1 MINPK
6 FINLNQID
14 LSPSEVDK
22 LIQFFN
28 WQAKLENKFWQANTS
43 YSYGEGNN
51 LTVQFGFQIIMR
63 KNEKNGLRR
72 YDIFGTEGVSI
83 SNSQTVAYPML
94 GSFILTEDNNKLYY
108 IPNLHDEVVIAM
120 PTSSINLEKPFG
132 DTFQNLRSLHP
143 YYSEISFAAIEPIQ
157 DPGREISY
165 TVVRQIHGEKLTKII
180 KESKDL
186 SLEERIQIILELLKA
201 LKEINPN
208 EYQLKDFNWEHVLV
222 ERHQP
227 IKVDITY
234 ALPKKSK
241 PIKSERK
248 TQETSF
254 INETAKLIYSLWS
267 DLNSE
272 NMERPIESQLKTFDH
287 LTFDAKKIIAS
298 AIESMLD
305 ENASFQHLNKSATT
319 FKKVQSKTAITSE
332 KIHNKNCY
340 SYLRELKGVALDF
353 LGKDFEPLQ
362 NELEKIKEH
371 QIYQND
377 YPYAK
382 LYTQL
387 ITFLDQNIDYISA
400 QLERQIETQE
410 TNISANQNTFPL
422 SHKEINK
429 KHQILL
435 KQARDNKLTLDNF
448 IDTLYNNDS
457 HLLEQTYAAIR
468 HIPHGHRPSKSS
480 KGIEHTIADAL
491 SEPFFLKRI
500 NAKTASPA
508 DNETWHARLS
518 AVVGNTFT
526 PQYYTNIPSLR
537 SYPYKKKKGIEV
549 RELRIGTQAQRYK
562 GQTRVSPLFEY
573 WLKNQLGKQPSQS
586 VSTEKSPITHI
597 YFNNLARDR
606 EIFDRDKLAFDFLG
620 EGNKEKALT
629 AQLESLEK
637 GHANLAVITL
647 PADKGLMTRGDYLK
661 TKEELKYQTVFD
673 TFLSI
678 ARGIDTLEPK
688 IKDFYISPKIR
699 GLLFNFGGYPSN
711 EYERKVLQDLLTNSF
726 KAMGIVD
733 NDGNLI
739 PADRKLSQAERQ
751 AVWFHFVKFELTNYI
766 IDTLK
771 PLSINFSC
779 KDAIDRGGA
788 SSAYFNL
795 MKSIEAGHPL
805 SREEFEQALHA
816 AATSVKGR
824 GMNHHLNI
832 IWNAIDH
839 YVNSQQ
845 YKDKLKEEKEKLKK
859 HPELQSQLE
868 WLTQWRDF
876 NCPHGRVTKLLERRI
891 AEVTEELEQ
900 EKKNCPEL
908 SFKIDQSLKIVET
921 IKFHYDKKV
930 SGKRLLLEAISLTPT
945 ITLKS
950 DNKSLIQYNKLADEL
965 RITHPKL
972 QVLAGMM
979 KAAIGVI
986 LFIFTFSKHTN
997 TLKQGAATFNA
1008 AYHTSKREALVDT
1021 MKDHVTLAKQLNMK
1035 EFDASLRLIP
1045 KEEVEQ
1051 EGEGGSSNKQE
1062 ISPFTK

>member
-14 LSPSEVDK
+14 LSSNEIKK
-22 LIQFFN
+22 LTGFFDFHN
-28 WQAKLENKFWQANTS
+28 QSDDTIWQANTQ
-43 YSYGEGNN
+43 YTYGENN
-51 LTVQFGFQIIMR
+51 DLKMQFNFQIIKR
-63 KNEKNGLRR
+63 TNKKSRPCR
-72 YDIFGTEGVSI
+72 YDIFGTEGVRI
-83 SNSQTVAYPML
+83 SDSQIVYPML
-94 GSFILTEDNNKLYY
+94 GSFILTKDNKLHY
-108 IPNLHDEVVIAM
+108 IPNLHDEVIIAM
-120 PTSSINLEKPFG
+120 PTSSTNLEKPFG

-143 YYSEISFAAIEPIQ
+143 YYSEISFAATDPILDSARQ
-157 DPGREISY
+157 TSY
-165 TVVRQIHGEKLTKII
+165 TVVRQIYGEKFTKII
-180 KESKDL
+180 SEKNGAYPL
-186 SLEERIQIILELLKA
+186 SLEERFQITLALLKA
-201 LKEINPN
+201 LKEINPQDYN
-208 EYQLKDFNWEHVLV
+208 LKEFKWDHVLI
-222 ERHQP
+222 ERHRP
-227 IKVDITY
+227 VKVDITY

-241 PIKSERK
+241 PTKSESK
-248 TQETSF
+248 QQESSF
-254 INETAKLIYSLWS
+254 IKDTAKHIYSLWS
-267 DLNSE
+267 DLSPE
-272 NMERPIESQLKTFDH
+272 NLESSIKLDTLKDFDH
-287 LTFDAKKIIAS
+287 LTHDGKKLVAS
-298 AIESMLD
+298 AIESMLGK
-305 ENASFQHLNKSATT
+305 NASFKDLKQSTT
-319 FKKVQSKTAITSE
+319 KFKEAQAKTAITSE

-340 SYLRELKGVALDF
+340 SYLRELKEMIPDF
-353 LGKDFEPLQ
+353 LGKDFEGIKKELEAIKKHQSYQ
-362 NELEKIKEH
+362 NE
-371 QIYQND
+371 YS
-377 YPYAK
+377 YAK

-387 ITFLDQNIDYISA
+387 ITFLDHNIGFISIN
-400 QLERQIETQE
+400 L
-410 TNISANQNTFPL
+410 
-422 SHKEINK
+422 KEEDREKLNK
-429 KHQILL
+429 
-435 KQARDNKLTLDNF
+435 F
-448 IDTLYNNDS
+448 IDVLYNNDS

-526 PQYYTNIPSLR
+526 PQYYTNIPSIR
-537 SYPYKKKKGIEV
+537 SYPYKEKKGIEV

-606 EIFDRDKLAFDFLG
+606 EIFDREKFTFDFLG

-629 AQLESLEK
+629 AQLENLEK
-637 GHANLAVITL
+637 GHSNLAVITL
-647 PADKGLMTRGDYLK
+647 PADKGFMARGDYLK

-678 ARGIDTLEPK
+678 ARGVDTLEPK

-699 GLLFNFGGYPSN
+699 GLLFNFGGHPSS

-726 KAMGIVD
+726 KAMGIVN

-751 AVWFHFVKFELTNYI
+751 AVWFHFIKFELTNFI
-766 IDTLK
+766 IDRLK
-771 PLSINFSC
+771 PASINFSC

-832 IWNAIDH
+832 IWNAIDQ

-845 YKDKLKEEKEKLKK
+845 YKDKLQEEKEKLKK

-868 WLTQWRDF
+868 WLIQWRDF

-900 EKKNCPEL
+900 EEKNRPDL
-908 SFKIDQSLKIVET
+908 FLKINQSLKIVET

-930 SGKRLLLEAISLTPT
+930 SGKRLLLEAISLTPA

-950 DNKSLIQYNKLADEL
+950 DNKSLIQYDKLADEL

-972 QVLAGMM
+972 QVLAGLM
-979 KAAIGVI
+979 KAAIGII
-986 LFIFTFSKHTN
+986 LFVFSFSKHTN
-997 TLKQGAATFNA
+997 TLKQGAATFRA
-1008 AYHTSKREALVDT
+1008 GYHTNKREALVDT

-1035 EFDASLRLIP
+1035 EFDANLRLIP
-1045 KEEVEQ
+1045 KEKEEQ
-1051 EGEGGSSNKQE
+1051 EGESGSTITQENFSINNK
-1062 ISPFTK
+1062 